1 MTVVNNLKAICA
13 SCGFLQ
19 KDLVSATVAVLKP
32 SAEWN
37 VINAYHPPNSCL
49 RLFQVLCKIKK
60 LI

>member
-13 SCGFLQ
+13 SCGLLQ

-37 VINAYHPPNSCL
+37 VINAYHPPNSCFGL
-49 RLFQVLCKIKK
+49 QHIQCSC
-60 LI
+60 